1 MQRGLQRSF
10 ARQRGLWLIQFKI
23 GGFYDNRRHSSD
35 DWKKVEVV
43 AHEITYTGIL
53 MEVSEEE
60 INLKGEF
67 QWIGIPIENVVS
79 IRPV

>member
-1 MQRGLQRSF
+1 M
-10 ARQRGLWLIQFKI
+10 LIDDIAQMI
-23 GGFYDNRRHSSD
+23 G
-35 DWKKVEVV
+35 KKVEVV

-60 INLKGEF
+60 INLKGEY

-79 IRPV
+79 IRPVSA